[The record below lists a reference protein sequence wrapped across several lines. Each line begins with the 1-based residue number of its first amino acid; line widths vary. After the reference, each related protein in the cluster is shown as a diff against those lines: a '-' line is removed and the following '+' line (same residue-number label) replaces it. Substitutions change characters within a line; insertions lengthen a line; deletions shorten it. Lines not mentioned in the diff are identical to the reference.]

1 MNLQIS
7 NKELDSLLYILYL
20 SYENILDIEKRDYLL
35 LKVNKTLEPY
45 EEISSLALKKALDE
59 LSKMGIS
66 NIETNL
72 PIQKEEK
79 LKTIVL
85 AIYALNQF
93 IETKNNDFTFELSLE
108 LLKDS
113 IKNIE
118 VSLIKDLDLELNI
131 RTIFSKMV

>member
-59 LSKMGIS
+59 LSKMGES
-66 NIETNL
+66 HIETNL

-113 IKNIE
+113 VKNIE

>member
-59 LSKMGIS
+59 LSKMSIS

-113 IKNIE
+113 VKNIE

>member
-113 IKNIE
+113 VKNIE

>member
-59 LSKMGIS
+59 LSKMGES

-113 IKNIE
+113 VKNIE

>member
-59 LSKMGIS
+59 LSKMSIS